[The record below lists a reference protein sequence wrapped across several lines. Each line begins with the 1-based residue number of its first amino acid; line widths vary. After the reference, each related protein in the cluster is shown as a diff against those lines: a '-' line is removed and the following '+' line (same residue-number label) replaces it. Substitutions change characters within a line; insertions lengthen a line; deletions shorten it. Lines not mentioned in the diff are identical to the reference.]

1 MVATNTGDE
10 LSADVAEVIPLSQP
24 SELAQ
29 AQLFIDL
36 LRREISTMKRKMS
49 DAEAAWQRRCES
61 EGYVEP
67 PERLAVVRDRLAE
80 AKRMLK
86 ALNARFPRK

>member
-1 MVATNTGDE
+1 MAATDAGDE
-10 LSADVAEVIPLSQP
+10 LSTSVAEVIPLSQP
-24 SELAQ
+24 SELVQ
-29 AQLFIDL
+29 AQLFTDL
-36 LRREISTMKRKMS
+36 LRREISTMKKKMT

-61 EGYVEP
+61 EGYVDP
-67 PERLAVVRDRLAE
+67 PERLAIGRERLAE